1 MYSAP
6 FTTDLPRFVISQR
19 SFGGCEVRL
28 ALTQFLLQSP
38 DGRGVA
44 FPVPRKPEALE
55 HHHSTTAHNSTT
67 AHRPPLDQPAHRY
80 TLNAYTNELLLRGG
94 NALRVIS
101 DLVCVCVCVCVC
113 NGGDGSGRGV
123 VIGTK

>member
-1 MYSAP
+1 MSLQKVYSAP

-44 FPVPRKPEALE
+44 VPVPREPEALE
-55 HHHSTTAHNSTT
+55 RHHSTTAHNSIT
-67 AHRPPLDQPAHRY
+67 AHHPPLDRLAHRC
-80 TLNAYTNELLLRGG
+80 TLNAYTNELLLSGG
-94 NALRVIS
+94 NALRVY
-101 DLVCVCVCVCVC
+101 
-113 NGGDGSGRGV
+113 
-123 VIGTK
+123 